1 MICFSVFLFIQAM
14 VQTADNLLSLKALD
28 SWQDMNMTD
37 QSHTATMLLDVMEK
51 GSFLLANNLYEGRFS
66 ERAPN
71 IGETQQI

>member
-1 MICFSVFLFIQAM
+1 MIQAM

-28 SWQDMNMTD
+28 SWQDMNTTD

-71 IGETQQI
+71 IGESTEM